1 MYIINFNYIKFTTK
15 TFTEFI
21 PNYKNTIQIQ
31 QINNP
36 QVQQMNYSQIQNNQN
51 YNDISQRLNNEKLKN
66 KKLEDEIQKLK
77 IISQNQLNEI
87 NTLRNNINSLQKENN
102 NLKQRLSIADQSNQ
116 INQLNQMNVN
126 EINNLKQIII
136 QKDKEINE
144 LKSKI
149 PKRNV
154 NMDDI
159 MVINFLSTDQNIRC
173 GISCLADDT
182 FAEVEEKL
190 YKKFAQFRDTNN
202 VLLFGGNI
210 ILRFKKV
217 RENNL
222 HDGDTILIQSQ

>member
-1 MYIINFNYIKFTTK
+1 
-15 TFTEFI
+15 
-21 PNYKNTIQIQ
+21 
-31 QINNP
+31 
-36 QVQQMNYSQIQNNQN
+36 MNI
-51 YNDISQRLNNEKLKN
+51 
-66 KKLEDEIQKLK
+66 
-77 IISQNQLNEI
+77 
-87 NTLRNNINSLQKENN
+87 
-102 NLKQRLSIADQSNQ
+102 
-116 INQLNQMNVN
+116 N

-149 PKRNV
+149 PNAYVKMN
-154 NMDDI
+154 DI

-190 YKKFAQFRDTNN
+190 YKKFDKFRDTNN

-217 RENNL
+217 RENNI
-222 HDGDTILIQSQ
+222 HNGDTILIQSQ

>member
-1 MYIINFNYIKFTTK
+1 
-15 TFTEFI
+15 
-21 PNYKNTIQIQ
+21 
-31 QINNP
+31 
-36 QVQQMNYSQIQNNQN
+36 MNI
-51 YNDISQRLNNEKLKN
+51 
-66 KKLEDEIQKLK
+66 
-77 IISQNQLNEI
+77 
-87 NTLRNNINSLQKENN
+87 
-102 NLKQRLSIADQSNQ
+102 
-116 INQLNQMNVN
+116 N

-154 NMDDI
+154 NMDEI

-190 YKKFAQFRDTNN
+190 YKKFDKFRDTNN
-202 VLLFGGNI
+202 VLLFGRNI

-217 RENNL
+217 KENNL

>member
-1 MYIINFNYIKFTTK
+1 MYIIYFNYIKFTAR

-21 PNYKNTIQIQ
+21 PNYKNIIQIPQ
-31 QINNP
+31 MNVIPQINNT
-36 QVQQMNYSQIQNNQN
+36 QIQNNQN
-51 YNDISQRLNNEKLKN
+51 YNDLLEQLKNEKLKN

-77 IISQNQLNEI
+77 TTSQNQLNEL
-87 NTLRNNINSLQKENN
+87 NTLRNNIKNLQNENN

-116 INQLNQMNVN
+116 INQINQMNIN

-149 PKRNV
+149 PNAYVKMN
-154 NMDDI
+154 DI

-190 YKKFAQFRDTNN
+190 YKKYNTLRNTNN
-202 VLLFGGNI
+202 NFTANATP
-210 ILRFKKV
+210 ILRFKTIE
-217 RENNL
+217 ENKIK
-222 HDGDTILIQSQ
+222 DQDIIILYKIE

>member
-1 MYIINFNYIKFTTK
+1 
-15 TFTEFI
+15 
-21 PNYKNTIQIQ
+21 
-31 QINNP
+31 
-36 QVQQMNYSQIQNNQN
+36 MNI
-51 YNDISQRLNNEKLKN
+51 
-66 KKLEDEIQKLK
+66 
-77 IISQNQLNEI
+77 
-87 NTLRNNINSLQKENN
+87 
-102 NLKQRLSIADQSNQ
+102 
-116 INQLNQMNVN
+116 N

-190 YKKFAQFRDTNN
+190 YKKFDKFRDTNN

-217 RENNL
+217 KENNI
-222 HDGDTILIQSQ
+222 HNGDTILIQSQ